1 MIEFIVISLSKK
13 KKKSCISNCFHP
25 YPPEGHEE
33 KLSIWLASI
42 SITRGNDTLF
52 VCLTFLYANHWTSCC
67 MLSELK
73 SIIFLWNLS
82 VSFCFHMWACGWYL
96 FILDYCLMRYRAEI
110 CNCLCNWWS
119 CVCRPEQDLDL
130 VKFTPFSVFSD
141 VAMASKPMAA
151 QQRAMEAMSCYC
163 CGICRRLKVPLPS
176 FLFSF
181 SSPSFG
187 KYS

>member
-1 MIEFIVISLSKK
+1 
-13 KKKSCISNCFHP
+13 
-25 YPPEGHEE
+25 
-33 KLSIWLASI
+33 
-42 SITRGNDTLF
+42 
-52 VCLTFLYANHWTSCC
+52 

-141 VAMASKPMAA
+141 VAMAREPMAA

-187 KYS
+187 KYSWIHMLKIFIPLHKCEISISGNWSRFFLSCSLRLIMLDKTCCVKWRE